1 MQQRV
6 HFAFLNAGHF
16 LDHLFMLVFA
26 TVAALTLTAEWGM
39 SYGELIPYATPGF
52 VAFGVCALPA
62 GWLADKWSR
71 EGMMTVFFIGTGA
84 AAMLTAVADTPLE
97 VGAGLLAIGVFA
109 AIYHP
114 VGIPLVIEGRTR
126 TGMPVAVNGVFGNL
140 GVASAALLTGLMI
153 DTAGWRAAFAWPG
166 AISVAIGLAY
176 WAFIARTR
184 TERAG
189 SRARAA
195 EAEAAAGRTGGSAR
209 LDRGLVLRILAVIM
223 VTTGLGGI
231 VFQSTTFALPKIL
244 DERLGGFSV
253 SATEVGWYAF
263 VVFALAALAQL
274 VVGWLIDN
282 RALRPVFLAV
292 AALQALFFALMP
304 GLDGTAAL
312 VVAVAF
318 MLAVFGQIPINDV
331 LLGRIIRTEW
341 RSRAYA
347 VRYIVTFTGIAVAIP
362 MIAAVHATWGFD
374 ALFRLLSVAAVA
386 ILAAV
391 ALLPRALPQ

>member
-153 DTAGWRAAFAWPG
+153 DTAG
-166 AISVAIGLAY
+166 
-176 WAFIARTR
+176 
-184 TERAG
+184 
-189 SRARAA
+189 
-195 EAEAAAGRTGGSAR
+195 
-209 LDRGLVLRILAVIM
+209 
-223 VTTGLGGI
+223 
-231 VFQSTTFALPKIL
+231 
-244 DERLGGFSV
+244 
-253 SATEVGWYAF
+253 
-263 VVFALAALAQL
+263 
-274 VVGWLIDN
+274 
-282 RALRPVFLAV
+282 
-292 AALQALFFALMP
+292 
-304 GLDGTAAL
+304 
-312 VVAVAF
+312 
-318 MLAVFGQIPINDV
+318 
-331 LLGRIIRTEW
+331 
-341 RSRAYA
+341 
-347 VRYIVTFTGIAVAIP
+347 
-362 MIAAVHATWGFD
+362 
-374 ALFRLLSVAAVA
+374 
-386 ILAAV
+386 
-391 ALLPRALPQ
+391 